1 MTKENII
8 RQAYEAAA
16 ERYAAVGVDAREA
29 MDKLQK
35 ISLSMHCWQADDV
48 SGFENQG
55 GSLTGGIQVTGNYPG
70 RARTIDEVRADVLKA
85 ASLIAGKHRLNLH
98 EIYGDFQGKKVDRDE
113 VEPAHFESWM
123 QWAKENAMD
132 LVMVAPDDPLA
143 LGMVDAMEAA
153 GIKTFGP
160 HKNAAI
166 IEASKAFSKELMA
179 KYHIPTAKYKTFTD
193 EAEALAYID
202 QEGAPIVVK
211 ADGLALGKGV
221 TVAET
226 VEEAKQAVRDM
237 MEGGKFGASG
247 LTVVIEECMVGPE
260 VTVLCFADGEHL
272 SPMPSSQDHKRA
284 YDGNKGP
291 NTGGMGA
298 FTPSPNYTPEIA
310 ERCMKEIF
318 LPTMEAMKAEGRP
331 FKGVIYFGLMLTA
344 DGPKVVEYN
353 ARFGDPE
360 TQAVLYQLD
369 TDLFDIFN
377 ACVDGTLADLDIQWK
392 DGAACCLVL
401 ASGGYP
407 LSYEKGYE
415 ISGLDQ
421 VEGATVFHAGTKF
434 GETGAYLT
442 NGGRV
447 LGVTASGAT
456 LADAVEH
463 AYTAAKPIVWKDMH
477 FRTDIGKVWVD

>member
-1 MTKENII
+1 MKVLV
-8 RQAYEAAA
+8 
-16 ERYAAVGVDAREA
+16 VGGGGREHAICWALKKSPKVTELFCAPGNAGISAIATCVPIGATDLDAMVA
-29 MDKLQK
+29 
-35 ISLSMHCWQADDV
+35 
-48 SGFENQG
+48 
-55 GSLTGGIQVTGNYPG
+55 
-70 RARTIDEVRADVLKA
+70 
-85 ASLIAGKHRLNLH
+85 
-98 EIYGDFQGKKVDRDE
+98 
-113 VEPAHFESWM
+113 
-123 QWAKENAMD
+123 WAKENAMD

-153 GIKTFGP
+153 GIKAFGP
-160 HKNAAI
+160 RKNAAI

-260 VTVLCFADGEHL
+260 VTVLCFADGEHIA
-272 SPMPSSQDHKRA
+272 PMPSSQDHKRA

-310 ERCMKEIF
+310 ERCMEEIF

-353 ARFGDPE
+353 ARFGDPS
-360 TQAVLYQLD
+360 TSQ
-369 TDLFDIFN
+369 
-377 ACVDGTLADLDIQWK
+377 
-392 DGAACCLVL
+392 
-401 ASGGYP
+401 
-407 LSYEKGYE
+407 
-415 ISGLDQ
+415 
-421 VEGATVFHAGTKF
+421 
-434 GETGAYLT
+434 
-442 NGGRV
+442 
-447 LGVTASGAT
+447 
-456 LADAVEH
+456 
-463 AYTAAKPIVWKDMH
+463 
-477 FRTDIGKVWVD
+477 